1 MHGLMPL
8 SSSHKRT
15 VLSFPE
21 GEVLERLDYRK
32 KREAYYKRYDPH
44 IEARITH
51 SLTGLSNCY
60 AVIL

>member
-21 GEVLERLDYRK
+21 EEVLERLDYRK
-32 KREAYYKRYDPH
+32 KGRPITKDMT
-44 IEARITH
+44 RILRLGSPIH
-51 SLTGLSNCY
+51 
-60 AVIL
+60 